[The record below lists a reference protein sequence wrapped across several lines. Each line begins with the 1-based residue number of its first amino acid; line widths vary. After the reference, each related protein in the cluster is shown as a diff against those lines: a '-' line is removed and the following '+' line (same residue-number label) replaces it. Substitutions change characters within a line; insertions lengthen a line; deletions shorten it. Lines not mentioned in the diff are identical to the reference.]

1 MSLTA
6 SFIRSLSGLNE
17 AELPDSVVTELQLS
31 ELADQWFSDLPSDI
45 TGDMPENIALYYKGY
60 KAITLLELYIL
71 TAVPEKIKDNF
82 NEITRFDSIKAM
94 LDLAKEKVAEL
105 ESPASA
111 ELSRFEV
118 VPPNLDPV
126 TQEVR

>member
-17 AELPDSVVTELQLS
+17 AELPDSVVTELQLADI
-31 ELADQWFSDLPSDI
+31 ADQWFSDLPTDI
-45 TGDMPENIALYYKGY
+45 TGGMPSNIALYYKGY

-94 LDLAKEKVAEL
+94 LDIAKEKIAEL
-105 ESPASA
+105 ESPVGTA
-111 ELSRFEV
+111 LSRFDV